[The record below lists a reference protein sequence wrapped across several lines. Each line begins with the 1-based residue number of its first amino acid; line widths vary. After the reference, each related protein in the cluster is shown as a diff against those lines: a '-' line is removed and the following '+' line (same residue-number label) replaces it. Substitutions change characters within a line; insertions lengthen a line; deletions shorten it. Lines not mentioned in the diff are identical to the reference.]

1 MGSKGNKRHQ
11 KRLATPGHLQ
21 IARKE
26 RSAGAFFIN
35 PRPGAHSKNFCLP
48 LGHVLRD
55 LLKLTKNNRESKF
68 ILNANKVLVDGKVKR
83 DHRLPIGMMDVIEI
97 PEISKTY
104 RVLPSHKHGLIVSE
118 ITQDESKFKLCKV
131 KNISNIKGGDFQLH
145 LHDGRNILVKPEE
158 ISKYQTRG
166 SVKIS
171 IPEQEILDYY
181 PLAEGNQAI
190 IEAGKNIG
198 VAGQI
203 SKLTTRF
210 GVNASVAEIESKTGE
225 TISTA
230 YDYAFV
236 IGTESS
242 SIDLPME

>member
-21 IARKE
+21 IPRKE
-26 RSAGAFFIN
+26 RTAGAFFIN
-35 PRPGAHSKNFCLP
+35 ARPGAHSKKFSLP
-48 LGHVLRD
+48 LGHIIRD
-55 LLKLTKNNRESKF
+55 LLKLSKNTRESKF
-68 ILNANKVLVDGKVKR
+68 ILNADKVLVDGKVKR
-83 DHRLPIGMMDVIEI
+83 DHRLPCGMMDVIEF
-97 PEISKTY
+97 PEISKAY
-104 RVLPSHKHGLIVSE
+104 RVLPSKKHGLIISE
-118 ITQDESKFKLCKV
+118 ITQEESKFKLCKV
-131 KNISNIKGGDFQLH
+131 KDISNIKGGDFQLH

-158 ISKYQTRG
+158 ISKYKTRG

-171 IPEQEILDYY
+171 LPDQEILEFY

-210 GVNASVAEIESKTGE
+210 GVNASIAEIESKSGE
-225 TISTA
+225 SISTA

>member
-1 MGSKGNKRHQ
+1 MGSKGNKRHL

-26 RSAGAFFIN
+26 RSAGSFFIN
-35 PRPGAHSKNFCLP
+35 ARPGAHSKKFSLP
-48 LGHVLRD
+48 LGHIVRD
-55 LLKLTKNNRESKF
+55 LLKLSKNTRETKF
-68 ILNANKVLVDGKVKR
+68 ILNSDKVLIDGKPKR

-97 PEISKTY
+97 PEIAKTY
-104 RVLPSHKHGLIVSE
+104 RVLPSQKHGLIISE
-118 ITQDESKFKLCKV
+118 ITKEESNFKLCKV

-145 LHDGRNILVKPEE
+145 LHDGRNILVKAEE

-171 IPEQEILDYY
+171 LPDQEILEYY
-181 PLAEGNQAI
+181 PLVEGNQAI

-198 VAGQI
+198 VAGRI
-203 SKLTTRF
+203 AKLTTRF
-210 GVNASVAEIESKTGE
+210 GVNASIAEIESKTGE
-225 TISTA
+225 NISTA

-236 IGTESS
+236 IGTDTS

>member
-26 RSAGAFFIN
+26 RSAGAFFIKA
-35 PRPGAHSKNFCLP
+35 RPGAHSKHFCLP
-48 LGHVLRD
+48 LGHIVRD
-55 LLKLTKNNRESKF
+55 LLKLATNTRETKF
-68 ILNANKVLVDGKVKR
+68 ILNSGKILIDGKIKR
-83 DHRLPIGMMDVIEI
+83 DHRLPVGMMDVIEI
-97 PEISKTY
+97 PDIAKTY
-104 RVLPSHKHGLIVSE
+104 RVLPSQKHGLIVSE
-118 ITQDESKFKLCKV
+118 ITKDEGKFKLCKV
-131 KNISNIKGGDFQLH
+131 NDISNIKGGDFQLH
-145 LHDGRNILVKPEE
+145 LHDGRNILVKPED
-158 ISKYQTRG
+158 ISKYKTNG

-171 IPEQEILDYY
+171 LPEQEILDYFA
-181 PLAEGNQAI
+181 LAEGNQAI

-203 SKLTTRF
+203 AKITTRF
-210 GVNASVAEIESKTGE
+210 GVNASIAEIESKTGGN
-225 TISTA
+225 ISTA

-236 IGTESS
+236 IGTDTS